1 MCAMPITWGHAIEM
15 YQQDQ
20 RRRGLAAESVKTRT
34 RILNQLARLHPDPWH
49 VSAEDLDDWLDD
61 PAKSM
66 DTRRC
71 YLSGVAGFYRWAIKA
86 RLASVNP
93 VDRVERPKR
102 KRRLPRPIHVDHMGK
117 ALRQADPMMRCWL
130 LLSARAGLR
139 CMEIAGLD
147 RGDILDHLDEPML
160 WVRHGKGDKERTVP
174 LHPEIIRALNAYG
187 MPHQGPVFP
196 DDCGGRRTPSSVSKR
211 INKHLRRLGLHETAH
226 QFRHRFGTDV
236 YHVSRDIRLTQE
248 LLGHSSPE
256 TTAGYA
262 AWSPKEATGIVRR
275 LSV

>member
-1 MCAMPITWGHAIEM
+1 MPMATRTWDEAIEL
-15 YQQDQ
+15 YERDQ
-20 RRRGLAAESVKTRT
+20 RRRGLAQESIKTRT
-34 RILNQLARLHPDPWH
+34 RILRQLARQGHDPWG
-49 VSAEDLDDWLDD
+49 VTAEVLDDWLDD
-61 PAKSM
+61 PAKAM

-71 YLSGVAGFYRWAIKA
+71 YLSGVAGFYRWAIRA
-86 RLASVNP
+86 DLTDTNP
-93 VDRVERPKR
+93 VDRIERPKR
-102 KRRLPRPIHVDHMGK
+102 KRRLPRPIHIDNMGV

-130 LLSARAGLR
+130 LLGARAGLR

-147 RGDILDHLDEPML
+147 RDDVLDHLDEPML
-160 WVRHGKGDKERTVP
+160 WVRGKGGKERTVP
-174 LHPEIIRALNAYG
+174 VHPEILRALHAYG
-187 MPHQGPVFP
+187 MPAHGPLFP
-196 DDCGGRRTPSSVSKR
+196 ADCGGRRTPQSVSKR

-248 LLGHSSPE
+248 LLGHTSPE

-262 AWSPKEATGIVRR
+262 AWSPNEAVGVVRQ